1 MKAKSAQA
9 KGKRFEKMVAELV
22 VSMGFGKAQRQAGSG
37 NGMNKGDIS
46 WSIPRVPELKNQPSK
61 FPVCLLEWIE
71 QAEKQDLAKEGWVLI
86 LRDPRV
92 PEVKLKG
99 FAVID
104 MHDYLEFEMAKKA
117 PKSKE
122 PDKDLKYRL
131 ERLRKLA
138 HDCMKIA
145 EVREDEWKFR
155 DLKMTAGD
163 VIKLLDY

>member
-1 MKAKSAQA
+1 MKSKSAQA

-22 VSMGFGKAQRQAGSG
+22 VSMGFGKAMRQAGSG

-61 FPVCLLEWIE
+61 FPKALLEWIE

-86 LRDPRV
+86 LRDPRA
-92 PEVKLKG
+92 PEVKLRA
-99 FAVID
+99 FAVLD
-104 MHDYLEFEMAKKA
+104 MHEYLELELVKKA

-122 PDKDLKYRL
+122 PDRDLKYRL
-131 ERLRKLA
+131 ERLKKLA
-138 HDCMKIA
+138 HECMKLA
-145 EVREDEWKFR
+145 EEREDEWKFR

-163 VIKLLDY
+163 VIKCLNY